1 MPKVEVKISDAF
13 GITVELKSDDA
24 SHVELLA
31 AASVEFDRANAVID
45 RRSTSAGN
53 GGVIERR
60 PIGFGGR
67 AAPPTSSPRAE
78 TPAEP

>member
-1 MPKVEVKISDAF
+1 MMPKVKISDAY
-13 GITVELKSDDA
+13 GVTVEVEA
-24 SHVELLA
+24 SEASYRELLA
-31 AASVEFDRANAVID
+31 AASVEFERANAVID

-67 AAPPTSSPRAE
+67 AAPPTTSPRADG
-78 TPAEP
+78 PP